1 MSNENN
7 GIPSL
12 KNLKIRDL
20 GDFCLQWPTIR
31 SQISDEIIIKNVNST
46 EMSELVT
53 WLFKL
58 ADKVSNRQNY

>member
-12 KNLKIRDL
+12 EKLKIRDL
-20 GDFCLQWPTIR
+20 GDFCLQWPNIR
-31 SQISDEIIIKNVNST
+31 DQISEEIIENNVNSN
-46 EMSELVT
+46 EMSDLVI

-58 ADKVSNRQNY
+58 ADKVSSRQN